1 MSHRNLSWMNRQ
13 LSGISV
19 ASWRCGGDHVVFHER
34 TPMHTFA
41 NAALVIIDVQQ
52 GFLDPRWGRR
62 NHPQAEQNIA
72 ALLAAWRKAGRPL
85 FHVQHGSRS
94 DKGAFHP
101 GTPGHAFK
109 PEAQP
114 LPGEI
119 VIPKEVNSAF
129 IGTDLEAR
137 LRAGGIETVVLCG
150 LTTDHCVSTT
160 ARMAGNL
167 GFQTFLV
174 EDACATHERTGP
186 DGTWFSAEQMHATAV
201 ASLHGE
207 FATVTST
214 AAMQGE

>member
-1 MSHRNLSWMNRQ
+1 MNRQ

-19 ASWRCGGDHVVFHER
+19 AAWGGGGDHVVFHER
-34 TPMHTFA
+34 THMQTLT
-41 NAALVIIDVQQ
+41 NAALIVIDVQQ

-62 NHPQAEQNIA
+62 NNPQAERNIA
-72 ALLAAWRKAGRPL
+72 ALLAAWREAGRPL

-94 DKGAFHP
+94 DQGAFYP

-119 VIPKEVNSAF
+119 VIPKDVNSAF

-137 LRAGGIETVVLCG
+137 LRASNIDTVVLCG

-167 GFQTFLV
+167 GFHTFLV

-201 ASLHGE
+201 ASLNGE

-214 AAMQGE
+214 AAVLGE

>member
-1 MSHRNLSWMNRQ
+1 MNRQ

-19 ASWRCGGDHVVFHER
+19 AVPGQGGDHVVFHER
-34 TPMHTFA
+34 THMHTLA
-41 NAALVIIDVQQ
+41 NAALIVIDVQQ

-62 NHPQAEQNIA
+62 NNSRAEQNIA
-72 ALLAAWRKAGRPL
+72 ALLAAWRETGRPL

-94 DKGAFHP
+94 EQGAFYP

-109 PEAQP
+109 PEARP
-114 LPGEI
+114 LPGET
-119 VIPKEVNSAF
+119 VVNKDVNSAF
-129 IGTDLEAR
+129 IGTGLEAR
-137 LRAGGIETVVLCG
+137 LRAAGIGTVVLCG

-167 GFQTFLV
+167 GFRTFLV

-186 DGTWFSAEQMHATAV
+186 DGTWFGAEQMHATAV

-207 FATVTST
+207 FATVTTT
-214 AAMQGE
+214 AAMLRE

>member
-1 MSHRNLSWMNRQ
+1 MWFFMK
-13 LSGISV
+13 
-19 ASWRCGGDHVVFHER
+19 R
-34 TPMHTFA
+34 THMHTFA
-41 NAALVIIDVQQ
+41 NTALIVIDVQQ

-72 ALLAAWRKAGRPL
+72 ALLAAWRDAGRPL

-94 DKGAFHP
+94 ENGAFYP

-119 VIPKEVNSAF
+119 IVSKDVNSAF

-137 LRAGGIETVVLCG
+137 LCAAGIGTVVLCG

-167 GFQTFLV
+167 GFRTFLV

-214 AAMQGE
+214 GAMLGE

>member
-1 MSHRNLSWMNRQ
+1 
-13 LSGISV
+13 
-19 ASWRCGGDHVVFHER
+19 
-34 TPMHTFA
+34 MHTFA

-62 NHPQAEQNIA
+62 NHPQAEQNIG
-72 ALLAAWRKAGRPL
+72 ALLADWRKAGRPL

-94 DKGAFHP
+94 ARGAFHP

-109 PEAQP
+109 REAQP

-119 VIPKEVNSAF
+119 VIPKDVNSAF

-207 FATVTST
+207 FATVTNT
-214 AAMQGE
+214 AAMLGE

>member
-1 MSHRNLSWMNRQ
+1 MQ
-13 LSGISV
+13 
-19 ASWRCGGDHVVFHER
+19 
-34 TPMHTFA
+34 TPT
-41 NAALVIIDVQQ
+41 NAALIVIDVQQ

-62 NHPQAEQNIA
+62 NHPQAERNIA
-72 ALLAAWRKAGRPL
+72 ALLAAWREAGRPL

-94 DKGAFHP
+94 ATGAFYP

-119 VIPKEVNSAF
+119 VIPKDVNSAF

-137 LRAGGIETVVLCG
+137 LRASNIDTVVLCG

-201 ASLHGE
+201 ASLNGE
-207 FATVTST
+207 FASVTST
-214 AAMQGE
+214 AAMLAAMQNK

>member
-1 MSHRNLSWMNRQ
+1 
-13 LSGISV
+13 
-19 ASWRCGGDHVVFHER
+19 
-34 TPMHTFA
+34 MHTFA
-41 NAALVIIDVQQ
+41 NAALIVIDVQQ

-62 NHPQAEQNIA
+62 NNPHAEQSIA
-72 ALLAAWRKAGRPL
+72 ALLAAWREAGRPL

-94 DKGAFHP
+94 DQGTFYP

-109 PEAQP
+109 PDAQP
-114 LPGEI
+114 LAGEI
-119 VIPKEVNSAF
+119 VIPKDVNSAF

-137 LRAGGIETVVLCG
+137 LRADGVGTVVLCG

-186 DGTWFSAEQMHATAV
+186 DGTWFSAEEMHATAV
-201 ASLHGE
+201 ASLNGE

-214 AAMQGE
+214 AAVLEV